1 MTYCLYLFEAHTI
14 QPFIFESGRLAEM
27 VGASDLIEDLL

>member
-1 MTYCLYLFEAHTI
+1 MTFSLYLFEAHTI

-27 VGASDLIEDLL
+27 VGASDLIEDPL

>member
-1 MTYCLYLFEAHTI
+1 MTCYLYLFEAHTI

-27 VGASDLIEDLL
+27 VDSKFKAVIQ